1 MDTLSEAHTH
11 SHTHTLSH
19 THSHTHT
26 LTHTLSHTHTLT
38 HTYTYTR
45 RKRQLG
51 PAQKKKKKKLDDD
64 RVSLSTPRVLN
75 IFLHKKGQ
83 VVAFPR
89 ANMRKMN

>member
-11 SHTHTLSH
+11 
-19 THSHTHT
+19 T
-26 LTHTLSHTHTLT
+26 LTHTHP
-38 HTYTYTR
+38 HTYIYTR

-64 RVSLSTPRVLN
+64 RVLLSTPRVLN